1 MHHEAAM
8 CLVWPLLRFENGVAV
23 VATPKV
29 AKVAKVGF
37 EWPLGPP
44 RCHWGHGAGG
54 ATAWAATN
62 SKLSKFGKVCEF
74 IGLSKFS
81 FPMKKWAKITEM
93 PPLSQL
99 GGPGGLGGGTT
110 ACWAAF

>member
-1 MHHEAAM
+1 MGPIWPRWCGVMQHEAAM
-8 CLVWPLLRFENGVAV
+8 CMVWPLLRFENGVPV

-81 FPMKKWAKITEM
+81 FPMKTEM
-93 PPLSQL
+93 GQNH
-99 GGPGGLGGGTT
+99 
-110 ACWAAF
+110 

>member
-1 MHHEAAM
+1 MGGETPRMGPNRPRWCCVMQDKAAI
-8 CLVWPLLRFENGVAV
+8 CLVLPVLRSENGVPV

-37 EWPLGPP
+37 EWPLDHP

-54 ATAWAATN
+54 ATVWAATN

-74 IGLSKFS
+74 IDLSKFS
-81 FPMKKWAKITEM
+81 FPMEK
-93 PPLSQL
+93 
-99 GGPGGLGGGTT
+99 
-110 ACWAAF
+110 

>member
-1 MHHEAAM
+1 M
-8 CLVWPLLRFENGVAV
+8 CLVLPVLRSENGVPV

-37 EWPLGPP
+37 QWPLGHP

-54 ATAWAATN
+54 ATVWAATN

-81 FPMKKWAKITEM
+81 FPMKTEM
-93 PPLSQL
+93 GQNH
-99 GGPGGLGGGTT
+99 
-110 ACWAAF
+110 

>member
-1 MHHEAAM
+1 M
-8 CLVWPLLRFENGVAV
+8 CLVLPVLRSENGVPV

-62 SKLSKFGKVCEF
+62 SKFGKFGKFGGFVDC
-74 IGLSKFS
+74 SKFNQS
-81 FPMKKWAKITEM
+81 PHPKVAKHH
-93 PPLSQL
+93 
-99 GGPGGLGGGTT
+99 
-110 ACWAAF
+110 